1 MALGSECCE
10 CGACCWWLLVVV
22 GGVDG
27 WSWTKEQRDDGSKC
41 HRRPDGSE
49 TIWLAK
55 GKG

>member
-10 CGACCWWLLVVV
+10 CGAYCWWPLVVV

-27 WSWTKEQRDDGSKC
+27 WSWTKEQRADGSKC